1 MKRVRSGCI
10 AQTLTFSQKP
20 ESGLTYEHALE
31 VNRKELEHYKKSL
44 DETRTKYV
52 ISDETVEPD
61 GTIVIRVK
69 KQINFSTDVSEYF

>member
-10 AQTLTFSQKP
+10 AQTLTFGQKP

-31 VNRKELEHYKKSL
+31 VNRKELENYVRALNEAH
-44 DETRTKYV
+44 TKYV
-52 ISDETVEPD
+52 ILDEKIESDA
-61 GTIVIRVK
+61 TIVIHIK

>member
-20 ESGLTYEHALE
+20 ESGLSYEHALE
-31 VNRKELEHYKKSL
+31 VNRKELENYKKAL
-44 DETRTKYV
+44 DESRTKYV
-52 ISDETVEPD
+52 ILDENVEND
-61 GTIVIRVK
+61 GTVVIHVK

>member
-20 ESGLTYEHALE
+20 ESGLSVEHALE
-31 VNRKELEHYKKSL
+31 VNRKEFENYKKAL
-44 DETRTKYV
+44 DESRTKYV
-52 ISDETVEPD
+52 ILDENVEND
-61 GTIVIRVK
+61 GTVVVHVK